1 MSEIRGH
8 IPSNICY
15 AVKQIRSAVM
25 DNSSDQSSSDSNPFT
40 PPDREGDH
48 PQSLLNSHPVIRILA
63 FMHFLLVAG
72 ATVVATM
79 VALAATISY
88 ADGQSCGW
96 ALTLFLLFLLPR
108 CIANMRQP
116 TRTNEMVVA
125 WSVFVLLAAVGAIA
139 GGVAMWRNSGLEES
153 DVFLYSVVA
162 GASLFGAGSAVPR
175 VIAVHARR
183 PQTA

>member
-1 MSEIRGH
+1 
-8 IPSNICY
+8 
-15 AVKQIRSAVM
+15 M

-88 ADGQSCGW
+88 ADGQSNIPISTNQLTAVIVCGW